1 MTPEIEKY
9 YETYFDLFITDGW
22 KQFVKDVEENLS
34 QFDIRTVENSEDLRF
49 KQGQLKV
56 IDHVINWETLVR
68 NAFDELQQETDDAS
82 QNF

>member
-1 MTPEIEKY
+1 MAPEIEKY

-22 KQFVKDVEENLS
+22 KQFVKDVEDNLS

-68 NAFDELQQETDDAS
+68 NAFDELQQETEDAS